1 MGNSLSKFCQILSYP
16 LRLYEWKKTKKV
28 YDELFTDEFDANL
41 EEIEALRTEI
51 TELRK
56 EILQLQIMI
65 ILFQM

>member
-41 EEIEALRTEI
+41 EEDRKRFVAEKIELAPDYRY
-51 TELRK
+51 
-56 EILQLQIMI
+56 
-65 ILFQM
+65 

>member
-41 EEIEALRTEI
+41 EEDRKRFVAEKIELAPEYR
-51 TELRK
+51 
-56 EILQLQIMI
+56 
-65 ILFQM
+65 F

>member
-41 EEIEALRTEI
+41 EEDRKRFIAEKIELAPDYR
-51 TELRK
+51 
-56 EILQLQIMI
+56 
-65 ILFQM
+65 F